1 MANDLFADVAD
12 ALDLP
17 GRMERHPYQTMLV
30 AAGIGFVASG
40 ALFSRFTMRVAGMG
54 IRVAALPIL
63 EERLQAVAR
72 ATVHR
77 ADRATP

>member
-1 MANDLFADVAD
+1 MANDLLADVAD
-12 ALDLP
+12 ALDLS

-72 ATVHR
+72 AAVHR
-77 ADRATP
+77 ADRATS

>member
-1 MANDLFADVAD
+1 MANDLLADVAD
-12 ALDLP
+12 ALDLS

-40 ALFSRFTMRVAGMG
+40 ALFSRFTLRVAGMG

-72 ATVHR
+72 AAVHR
-77 ADRATP
+77 ADRATS